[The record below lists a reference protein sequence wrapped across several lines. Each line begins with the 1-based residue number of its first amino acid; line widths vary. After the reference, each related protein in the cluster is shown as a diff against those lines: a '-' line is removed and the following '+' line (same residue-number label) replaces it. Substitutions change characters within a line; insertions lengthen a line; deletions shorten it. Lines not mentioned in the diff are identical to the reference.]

1 MIKKYH
7 ILGRE
12 GASQWEVAGEKIHPG
27 AGLWPPD
34 LALLH
39 CDRSTEEN
47 EGLRSPHEEGPEGS
61 SYIEAYGIPHA
72 FVETLCADVA
82 NIRMPTGRTT
92 GYISSA

>member
-1 MIKKYH
+1 M
-7 ILGRE
+7 G
-12 GASQWEVAGEKIHPG
+12 GCGGEIHPG

-34 LALLH
+34 LALPTAIEAP
-39 CDRSTEEN
+39 RRM
-47 EGLRSPHEEGPEGS
+47 GLRSPHEEGPEGS

-72 FVETLCADVA
+72 FIETFCANVA